1 MEILKIS
8 ENDFMSFID
17 KKIDEKNEK
26 LIGVVKKGS
35 HFVFDELENPE
46 IFCSGL

>member
-26 LIGVVKKGS
+26 AIKNT
-35 HFVFDELENPE
+35 H
-46 IFCSGL
+46 SGL